1 MLLPIGDTPNPENYF
16 PWGNWLLIAANVAV
30 YVLITWPLSH
40 RAVNPYDPALY
51 EYLKVMAPHLPRN
64 LSVPQLLQ
72 HLSAYELYVF
82 KHGFKAGAPE
92 ISDLFYSLFLHG
104 GFMHL
109 FGNMLFL
116 WIYGDN
122 VEHRIGHLPYLV
134 VYIFCGVCATLFFAL
149 FTRGSMTPLVGA
161 SGAISGTLGLYY
173 LFFPRNRIKVFLF
186 FFPFFMDVFLIPARI
201 VLGFY
206 LLIDNLL
213 PFMISGSAGGVAH
226 GAHIGGFLAGLACA
240 WGFARLQE
248 RPDYAFS
255 PAGEHPSEE
264 PGPEPSEPPLL
275 RLQQA
280 LIRGDRDGAFA
291 SLRELDP
298 NLLLSLEADDLIRL
312 SEWLREA
319 GHHRAADHLLR
330 SYIRSHPGSPD
341 LARVY
346 LALGRARIAEGQ
358 APSAYQYLLEGL
370 DHSPDPATETALR
383 QALKQVDNYWDKGKG

>member
-1 MLLPIGDTPNPENYF
+1 MLLPVGDTPNPENYF

-30 YVLITWPLSH
+30 YVLVTWPLSH
-40 RAVNPYDPALY
+40 KGVNPSDPALY
-51 EYLKVMAPHLPRN
+51 EYLRVIGPRLPRG
-64 LSVPQLLQ
+64 LSLPQLLQ
-72 HLSAYELYVF
+72 HISAYDLYVF
-82 KHGFKAGAPE
+82 KHGFKPAAPE
-92 ISDLFYSLFLHG
+92 IRDLFYSLFLHG

-122 VEHRIGHLPYLV
+122 VEHRLGHLFYIV

-149 FTRGSMTPLVGA
+149 FTRASMTPLVGA

-173 LFFPRNRIKVFLF
+173 LFFPRNRIKVFIF

-213 PFMISGSAGGVAH
+213 PFMLSSSAGGVAH

-240 WGFARLQE
+240 WGFERLE
-248 RPDYAFS
+248 ARPDYAFRQS
-255 PAGEHPSEE
+255 T
-264 PGPEPSEPPLL
+264 PEPPPGTSFAAPPPPLA
-275 RLQQA
+275 RLQRA
-280 LIRGDRDGAFA
+280 LDRSDREAAFA
-291 SLRELDP
+291 VLGELDP
-298 NLLLSLEADDLIRL
+298 NRLMTLTADEIVRL
-312 SEWLREA
+312 ADWLRQS
-319 GHHRAADHLLR
+319 GHHRSADSLLR
-330 SYIRSHPGSPD
+330 SYLKSHVGSPE
-341 LARVY
+341 LAKVF

-370 DHSPDPATETALR
+370 DHHPDPATEAALR
-383 QALKQVDNYWDKGKG
+383 EALAQVDNHWNKK